1 MTKKLLLCIIMLNSS
16 LVIFF
21 GCNKN
26 KNKETETPM
35 VDMKA
40 PTSPEPAMATTNTPV
55 VEMNATPSPEP
66 AMAVNDTPTKDPVPA
81 VVHIDLPPDA
91 VTVEKPFVHQTF
103 TLNGQKY
110 VAVDSSTLNET
121 KNIKGYEAPLQ
132 ILAFFEENGT
142 LARVKIASHKE
153 TPEFIERIEKE
164 WLPKLAGWP
173 KDKVLVGPGGIDA
186 LSEATLST
194 DAIRKT
200 VDILRKVVFTQLFQI
215 PVPSAPAKTESN

>member
-1 MTKKLLLCIIMLNSS
+1 MTKKLLLFVILLNSS

-26 KNKETETPM
+26 KNKEPETPV

-40 PTSPEPAMATTNTPV
+40 PTVPEPAMATTNTPV
-55 VEMNATPSPEP
+55 VNMNALPASEP
-66 AMAVNDTPTKDPVPA
+66 TMAVNDTPPKDPVPS
-81 VVHIDLPPDA
+81 VVNLDLPPDA
-91 VTVEKPFVHQTF
+91 VTVEKPFVHKTF
-103 TLNGQKY
+103 TLNGKKY
-110 VAVDSSTLNET
+110 VVLDSSTFNET
-121 KNIKGYEAPLQ
+121 KNMKGYEAPLQ

-173 KDKVLVGPGGIDA
+173 KDKVLLGPGGIDA

-200 VDILRKVVFTQLFQI
+200 VDILRKIAFTQLFQF
-215 PVPSAPAKTESN
+215 PVPATPEKTENK